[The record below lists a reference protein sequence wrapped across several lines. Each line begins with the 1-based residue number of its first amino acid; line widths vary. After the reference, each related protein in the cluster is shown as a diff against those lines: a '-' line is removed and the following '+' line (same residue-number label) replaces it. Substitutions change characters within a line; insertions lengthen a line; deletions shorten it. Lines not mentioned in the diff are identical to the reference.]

1 MDIVDDIL
9 HILSFLFT
17 VIIILLGIIRG
28 LNSLE
33 LVLNVLYFTILN
45 ATFIRYLLKTKGD

>member
-17 VIIILLGIIRG
+17 VILILLGIIRG